1 MNWGGG
7 GSGVAL
13 LTQPLS
19 PRLFNMLKIPLQE
32 IYFWETK
39 VSQIGWC
46 LEVGHLKIFSIIV
59 G

>member
-1 MNWGGG
+1 MWHIICIRQFYRSQMNWGGG

-39 VSQIGWC
+39 V
-46 LEVGHLKIFSIIV
+46 
-59 G
+59 